1 MSATHPPVDGTVPQE
16 PSATKGGKPKSG
28 EESGIKKTTTA
39 SMVGTVIEWF
49 DFNLFGA
56 MAALVLGPLFFP
68 SDNPLTSTLLSLAT
82 FGVAFV
88 ARPFG
93 GIIFGHFGDRYG
105 RKKTLVVALLL
116 MGIGT
121 FTIGLLPTYA
131 TIGIAAPILLVF
143 LRILQGVALGGEYA
157 GAALMVVEHKDAA
170 NRRGFFGA
178 WVGSAS
184 PIGYILAAGLIAL
197 VSAFM
202 PDEAFNSWGWR
213 VPFLLSALMVIVGL
227 YIRLQL
233 EESSAF
239 KEMTETKTGPEPV
252 KLPIV
257 ELVKRFPKQILASIG
272 AGLGIHAGYYLSII
286 FGLAYVRTEVGFSNT
301 GSLVLVLIASVFYF
315 LAILI
320 SGHYSD
326 KLGRKVP
333 MMFGVGG
340 FGIWGFILFPLLNTG
355 QALWAGIG
363 FSVGLILLGCLYGP
377 ISAWLAELYS
387 TDVRYTGLSFGF
399 TLAAVI
405 GGGIVPML
413 AVYLLDRFGSTVP
426 ISLGIA
432 IISAIAFLT
441 LWRTKLAVDHNDT
454 DMSKADEK
462 ADGAGR

>member
-1 MSATHPPVDGTVPQE
+1 MSATPDAVPRST
-16 PSATKGGKPKSG
+16 SAAPAPEKSG
-28 EESGIKKTTTA
+28 DSIKKTTTA
-39 SMVGTVIEWF
+39 SLVGTVIEWF

-68 SDNPLTSTLLSLAT
+68 SGNPLVSTLLSLAT
-82 FGVAFV
+82 FGVAFA
-88 ARPFG
+88 ARPIG

-105 RKKTLVVALLL
+105 RKKTLVAALLM

-121 FTIGLLPTYA
+121 FAIGLLPTYA
-131 TIGIAAPILLVF
+131 SIGVAAPILLVF

-157 GAALMVVEHKDAA
+157 GATLIVVEHKDAA

-202 PDEAFNSWGWR
+202 PEEAFNSWGWR
-213 VPFLLSALMVIVGL
+213 IPFLLSAVMVIVGL

-233 EESSAF
+233 EESKAF
-239 KEMTETKTGPEPV
+239 KDMSDTVGGVEPV
-252 KLPIV
+252 KLPFV
-257 ELVKRFPKQILASIG
+257 ELIKRFPRQILSAIG

-286 FGLAYVRTEVGFSNT
+286 FGLAYARTEVGFSST

-315 LAILI
+315 VAILV
-320 SGHYSD
+320 SGHVSD
-326 KLGRKVP
+326 KVGRRAP
-333 MMFGVGG
+333 MMLGVAGFGV
-340 FGIWGFILFPLLNTG
+340 WGFFLFPLLDTG
-355 QALWAGIG
+355 RAIPAGIG
-363 FSVGLILLGCLYGP
+363 FCVGLTFLGMLYGP

-387 TDVRYTGLSFGF
+387 TDVRYTGLSFGY

-413 AVYLLDRFGSTVP
+413 AVYLLDTFGSTLP
-426 ISLGIA
+426 ISIGIA
-432 IISAIAFLT
+432 IISTIAFLT
-441 LWRTKLAVDHNDT
+441 VWRTKLAVAHTDT
-454 DMSKADEK
+454 DLSKVDNA
-462 ADGAGR
+462 R